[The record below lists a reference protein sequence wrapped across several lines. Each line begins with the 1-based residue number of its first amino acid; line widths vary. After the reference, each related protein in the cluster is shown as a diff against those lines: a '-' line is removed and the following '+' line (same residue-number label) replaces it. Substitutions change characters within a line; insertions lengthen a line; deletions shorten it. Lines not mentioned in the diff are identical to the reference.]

1 MPLSSE
7 AREALETRLRYL
19 GSASGIV
26 IDADTHVS
34 DLATLPPDV
43 NAALRAGP
51 HYFHGKPISAEDLFA
66 EMDMAG
72 VDGALTWQN
81 PSATAYSDSRSE
93 NYDAL
98 LAANA
103 AIAAAARTNPER
115 IFPAGWTDPRAL
127 GVDGALRLI
136 DTCID
141 RFGFPIVK
149 LNPAQNGFPIDS
161 EPVLACVDRIVERGA
176 FPAFHY
182 GADTPFTPPEGFAA
196 IARRDPTVTV
206 IGVHMGGGGAGY
218 VEGER
223 HAQESRRMLHD
234 LPNVFF
240 IESAKRDTHIESDLI
255 DAAASS
261 DAAWRRIAV
270 GSDAPYGR
278 MTWNFGGYR
287 LMLASLTGGKH
298 PDPRLKDKPG
308 LIDAEKVSAYL
319 GDNIRRLLI
328 DAGRRVL
335 AQAG

>member
-1 MPLSSE
+1 MPLSPE
-7 AREALETRLRYL
+7 ARKALEARLRYL
-19 GSASGIV
+19 ESVSGIT

-34 DLATLPPDV
+34 DPARLPPDV
-43 NAALRAGP
+43 NAALRASP
-51 HYFHGKPISAEDLFA
+51 DYFHGKPMSGDDLIA
-66 EMDMAG
+66 EMDMAS

-81 PSATAYSDSRSE
+81 PSATAYTDSQSE
-93 NYDAL
+93 SYDAL

-103 AIAAAARTNPER
+103 TIAEAACTYPER

-127 GVDGALRLI
+127 GVDGAIRMI
-136 DTCID
+136 DTGVD
-141 RFGFPIVK
+141 RFGFPIIK
-149 LNPAQNGFPIDS
+149 LNPAQNGFRIDS
-161 EPVLACVDRIVERGA
+161 EPVLACVDRIVARGA

-196 IARRDPTVTV
+196 IAMRHPTVTV

-255 DAAASS
+255 DAATSS

-278 MTWNFGGYR
+278 MTWNFGGCR
-287 LMLASLTGGKH
+287 LMLASLASGEH
-298 PDPRLKDKPG
+298 PDPRLRDAPI
-308 LIDAEKVSAYL
+308 LIDAEKTAGYL
-319 GDNIRRLLI
+319 GDNIRGLLI

-335 AQAG
+335 AQAD